1 VFDYT
6 IQNAARFFDFY
17 NRSWLGTVGGAIV
30 IFLHNQVKAS
40 AAADAFEFYAYL
52 RKRIINDQPRQI
64 AYSK

>member
-6 IQNAARFFDFY
+6 IQNAVRFFDFY

-40 AAADAFEFYAYL
+40 AAADAFEFYVVSV
-52 RKRIINDQPRQI
+52 
-64 AYSK
+64 YSK